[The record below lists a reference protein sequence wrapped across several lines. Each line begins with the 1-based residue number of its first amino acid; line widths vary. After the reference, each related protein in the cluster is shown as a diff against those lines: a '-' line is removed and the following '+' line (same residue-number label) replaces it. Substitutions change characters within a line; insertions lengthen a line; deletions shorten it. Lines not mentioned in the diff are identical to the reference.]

1 MRRKNSGMY
10 AVALSAVLSLI
21 VFVSYLII
29 SPEITVVH
37 AGGTNAVGANVFVA
51 NTCIPTL
58 YNGNTVINFGSVAPG
73 VSLPATNA
81 ETVNNFGN
89 APSNIYVDGGNW
101 VFASNSFLVG
111 NTIWAPTNGG
121 TATQLTS
128 TYPPIDTK
136 IPVNLNNG
144 VGNTI
149 YFGVNVPATQAAS
162 APSSYTQTIN
172 IMLSC

>member
-1 MRRKNSGMY
+1 
-10 AVALSAVLSLI
+10 
-21 VFVSYLII
+21 
-29 SPEITVVH
+29 VH
-37 AGGTNAVGANVFVA
+37 ASGTNAVGANVFVA

-58 YNGNTVINFGSVAPG
+58 YNGNTVINFGSVPPG
-73 VSLPATNA
+73 TSLSATNA

-101 VFASNSFLVG
+101 VFFSNSFLVG
-111 NTIWAPTNGG
+111 NTIWALTISG
-121 TATQLTS
+121 TATQLTNAFV
-128 TYPPIDTK
+128 DTK

-149 YFGVNVPATQAAS
+149 YFGVNVPANQAAS
-162 APSSYTQTIN
+162 GTQSYTQIIN

>member
-37 AGGTNAVGANVFVA
+37 ATTGSNAVGANVFVA

-73 VSLPATNA
+73 VSLAATNA

-111 NTIWAPTNGG
+111 NTIWALTSGG
-121 TATQLTS
+121 TATQLTNAFV
-128 TYPPIDTK
+128 DTK